1 MSKTNR
7 DRVRNNH
14 SNHYDEDENAD
25 IILRK
30 DSKRKRKKNRRSI
43 DQSLKELVRNGDYDL
58 DEELFLIDD

>member
-25 IILRK
+25 NILRK